1 MRSLL
6 SIFKNSLRTITAII
20 ALIFV
25 CVYVAS
31 RYNLTG
37 YLAKQL
43 LANDISEYLGTEVT
57 VENAD
62 VDIFNQVVLEQ
73 LLVKDLESDTLLFA
87 RRAKVSFDLLP
98 LLNNKLVV
106 HSIQFIDFDIN
117 LSRKDSLSDTYVRYI
132 IKAGTLS
139 SNDGSSYWNL
149 ESGEVV
155 LRAYATTASVE
166 EQTNRIDNIEE
177 QKMYRLVI
185 SSSNGNIFK
194 NGNISTV
201 LTATVF
207 SWDKDVTDELDDNQF
222 IWTRVSSDTEADKAW
237 NSAHFGGTKSIT
249 ITNDDVK
256 ARATFYCDLIDTSTR
271 ESLLG

>member
-117 LSRKDSLSDTYVRYI
+117 LSRKDSLSDTNFKFLVDILATPKSSKSSIEDIKVNSIFLRSGSISYDDYSQPRGNRYFDI
-132 IKAGTLS
+132 NHLQLDNIS
-139 SNDGSSYWNL
+139 SNL
-149 ESGEVV
+149 KV
-155 LRAYATTASVE
+155 
-166 EQTNRIDNIEE
+166 
-177 QKMYRLVI
+177 
-185 SSSNGNIFK
+185 SSSKADGLNIRIKRF
-194 NGNISTV
+194 T
-201 LTATVF
+201 F
-207 SWDKDVTDELDDNQF
+207 DE
-222 IWTRVSSDTEADKAW
+222 
-237 NSAHFGGTKSIT
+237 KSGL
-249 ITNDDVK
+249 
-256 ARATFYCDLIDTSTR
+256 FCHGQY
-271 ESLLG
+271 

>member
-98 LLNNKLVV
+98 LLNNKLAV

-117 LSRKDSLSDTYVRYI
+117 LSRKDSLSDTNFKFLVDI
-132 IKAGTLS
+132 LATPKSSKSSIEDIKVNSIFLRS
-139 SNDGSSYWNL
+139 GSISYDDYSRDSVSRRLLPWSIL
-149 ESGEVV
+149 TRSRKALTSGI
-155 LRAYATTASVE
+155 LCYRAAKTCTMASVSILILMVPLH
-166 EQTNRIDNIEE
+166 TRT
-177 QKMYRLVI
+177 
-185 SSSNGNIFK
+185 SN
-194 NGNISTV
+194 SM
-201 LTATVF
+201 L
-207 SWDKDVTDELDDNQF
+207 
-222 IWTRVSSDTEADKAW
+222 
-237 NSAHFGGTKSIT
+237 KSRT
-249 ITNDDVK
+249 
-256 ARATFYCDLIDTSTR
+256 
-271 ESLLG
+271 

>member
-117 LSRKDSLSDTYVRYI
+117 LSRKDSLSDTNFKFLVDILATPKSSKSSIEDIKVNSIFLRSGSISYDDYSQPRGNRYFDI
-132 IKAGTLS
+132 NHLQLDNIS
-139 SNDGSSYWNL
+139 SNL
-149 ESGEVV
+149 KV
-155 LRAYATTASVE
+155 
-166 EQTNRIDNIEE
+166 
-177 QKMYRLVI
+177 
-185 SSSNGNIFK
+185 SSSKADGLNIRITRF
-194 NGNISTV
+194 TV
-201 LTATVF
+201 D
-207 SWDKDVTDELDDNQF
+207 DK
-222 IWTRVSSDTEADKAW
+222 
-237 NSAHFGGTKSIT
+237 
-249 ITNDDVK
+249 
-256 ARATFYCDLIDTSTR
+256 
-271 ESLLG
+271 